1 MASPPTQA
9 ITIIRTERGLTI
21 AGTRM
26 SLYEIIDLLKA
37 NYPPKLIRDAF
48 NLTNEQIDAA
58 LAYIAT
64 HQSQVEAE
72 YQEVLHTREEIR
84 QYWEAHN
91 RDRLAAI
98 DANPHKPEHQAIWAK
113 LAQQKAKRQA
123 AQSQ

>member
-1 MASPPTQA
+1 MVSSPIQA
-9 ITIIRTERGLTI
+9 ISIIRTERGLTI

-37 NYPPKLIRDAF
+37 NYPSKLIRDVF
-48 NLTNEQIDAA
+48 NLTNAQIDAA

-64 HQSQVEAE
+64 NQSQVEAE

-84 QYWEAHN
+84 QYWEDRN

-98 DANPHKPEHQAIWAK
+98 NAKPHKPEHQAIWDK
-113 LAQQKAKRQA
+113 LEQQKAKRQA